1 MRISSLETLL
11 KKKYCF
17 LTSNCSTAIYILLK
31 SLGLKKKVIIIPA
44 NICYDV
50 VLSIL
55 FSGNIPYPLDI
66 DKDLNLSLFEEEAN
80 DKKEVFL
87 FLTFPHMTTYYSL
100 PDLKKEFDKKDIKLY
115 ECGNI
120 LHVYTLN
127 TSNKI

>member
-1 MRISSLETLL
+1 MRILSLEKLL

-31 SLGLKKKVIIIPA
+31 SLGLKRKLIIIPA

-66 DKDLNLSLFEEEAN
+66 DKDLNLSF
-80 DKKEVFL
+80 
-87 FLTFPHMTTYYSL
+87 
-100 PDLKKEFDKKDIKLY
+100 KEFKKNQKKLKI
-115 ECGNI
+115 GRA
-120 LHVYTLN
+120 HV
-127 TSNKI
+127 